1 MSFKTLIGKTYWI
14 IFSIVYST
22 RVTCT
27 EKQKLCYRLNNY
39 FWMSEQVKNYIS
51 GVMPTPKHCGT
62 NTCGISA

>member
-1 MSFKTLIGKTYWI
+1 MFSF
-14 IFSIVYST
+14 VYST

-27 EKQKLCYRLNNY
+27 EKQKLCYCLDNY
-39 FWMSEQVKNYIS
+39 FCKSEQVKNYIS